1 MPEEQQSKPEKEER
15 IDLKIGVPVSV
26 GMGLSERLF
35 GSPEEA
41 VPAPD
46 FSPQGQG
53 GPPPGQSEGGLQ
65 FGKDNGQGGQG
76 DPEEEEMM
84 AAVME
89 RMGGGEIPAGVNPKE
104 VMAMVSQGAGQI
116 KQLRANAE
124 QQRQTATPP
133 PGQPGGTVPAPGG
146 LPTQE
151 EALAQ
156 QREPTQT
163 ITSKKDFRE
172 GEEAGKSPEW
182 WKKLM
187 YTFSGGIAGES
198 EAGFQRK
205 LDRAYAEH
213 IAPQLEA
220 KAEQERQR
228 GVTERFAPETDE
240 ELVEWTFGG
249 RTFELPRKD
258 TSAVMRLIEKE
269 WDEKLEKEEEVS
281 LRTFFPDDPNAPDIQ
296 LSKELAL
303 QYAEFYVDQKN
314 EGLGTGRDLLK
325 VKNPKL
331 WKELEDHEQAQAK
344 ELIQARA
351 DAEEKINKKQ
361 VSPSS
366 IETARQ
372 REVLGS
378 FGDYGRDTSPD
389 LQNYIKA
396 VGTYKTSQLDDE
408 QYKNYRE
415 NARILQHSQDTQ
427 SINRDW
433 AKEEIKKKGFYFM
446 NGKRY
451 AGNYSTVRK
460 NIMRDIRAAGGGTAE
475 RNQANHW
482 LKYHYEE
489 DYRFDGP
496 EPPLPYEERVEP
508 TTELQMAHD
517 EATKRLRGHS
527 FSSFVTGGQ
536 DVPVPT
542 PSEIE
547 SGGAVKG
554 TALEQKRAKIEGMT
568 DPKRLNETL
577 GPKQKPAS
585 LITRWARENNQTF
598 EQGVAQAEREGF
610 EVIMGR

>member
-89 RMGGGEIPAGVNPKE
+89 RMGGGEIPAGVNPQE

-124 QQRQTATPP
+124 QQKQTATTP
-133 PGQPGGTVPAPGG
+133 PGQPGGTVPSPGG

-156 QREPTQT
+156 QREAPVEV
-163 ITSKKDFRE
+163 TSKKEFRE
-172 GEEAGKSPEW
+172 GEEAGKAPEW
-182 WKKLM
+182 WKKLI
-187 YTFSGGIAGES
+187 YQFSGGIAGES

-213 IAPQLEA
+213 VAPQLEA
-220 KAEQERQR
+220 RAEQERQR
-228 GVTERFAPETDE
+228 TITERFAPETED
-240 ELVEWTFGG
+240 ELVEWTFGNQ
-249 RTFELPRKD
+249 TVKLARKD
-258 TSAVMRLIEKE
+258 TKSILGLVEKA
-269 WDEKLEKEEEVS
+269 WDRENAENEKVN
-281 LRTFFPDDPNAPDIQ
+281 LRTLFPDDPNAPDMI

-303 QYAEFYVDQKN
+303 QYGEFYIDQKN
-314 EGLGTGRDLLK
+314 AGLGTGRDLLK

-351 DAEEKINKKQ
+351 AAEEKIAKKQ

-366 IETARQ
+366 LETARQ
-372 REVLGS
+372 RDVLGS
-378 FGDYGRDTSPD
+378 FGEYGRDTSPD
-389 LQNYIKA
+389 LQNYIRG

-415 NARILQHSQDTQ
+415 NARILQHSQDKQ

-460 NIMRDIRAAGGGTAE
+460 NIMRDIRKEGGGTAE

-508 TTELQMAHD
+508 INVEKIKEMQVAKFL
-517 EATKRLRGHS
+517 G
-527 FSSFVTGGQ
+527 SS
-536 DVPVPT
+536 
-542 PSEIE
+542 PSAAEIS
-547 SGGAVKG
+547 SGGTVSG
-554 TALEQKRAKIEGMT
+554 TALEQKRTQIEGAT
-568 DPKRLNETL
+568 KDPKELDPL

-585 LITRWARENNQTF
+585 LITRWARENEKTF
-598 EQGVAQAEREGF
+598 EEGVAQAKREGF
-610 EVIMGR
+610 TVVMGR